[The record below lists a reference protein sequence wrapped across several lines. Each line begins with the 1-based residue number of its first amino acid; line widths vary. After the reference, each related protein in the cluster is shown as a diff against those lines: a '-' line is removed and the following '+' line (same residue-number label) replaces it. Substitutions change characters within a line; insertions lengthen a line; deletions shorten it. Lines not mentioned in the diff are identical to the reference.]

1 MENDLFL
8 SVDWGTSNFRLKL
21 VEKLSL
27 HVVKE
32 LITSIGVKPLYLK
45 WQQEGGDREF
55 IFLNYL
61 KQQIDELQFNLP
73 KNIEIVI
80 SGMAS
85 SSIGI
90 RELPYA
96 SLPFDITGKG
106 LYVEKIQHPSFPYA
120 FQLISGVRSDADVM
134 RGEETQMVGLANGN
148 LSGKSV
154 FILPGTHSK
163 HIICEEDKIT
173 DFNTFMTGELFQVI
187 SHHTILK
194 NSVAKPSS
202 EYSHLKGFDEGV
214 VMSESAHS
222 ILNSLFKVRTNDIL
236 GKKTAEEN
244 YYFLSGLLIG
254 TEIATLQS
262 ISFDQILLC
271 AGNNLY
277 EFYHRAIE
285 VLGLSDKTKI
295 LDKEIIEKAVIK
307 GQLKIAG

>member
-1 MENDLFL
+1 
-8 SVDWGTSNFRLKL
+8 
-21 VEKLSL
+21 
-27 HVVKE
+27 
-32 LITSIGVKPLYLK
+32 
-45 WQQEGGDREF
+45 
-55 IFLNYL
+55 
-61 KQQIDELQFNLP
+61 
-73 KNIEIVI
+73 
-80 SGMAS
+80 
-85 SSIGI
+85 
-90 RELPYA
+90 
-96 SLPFDITGKG
+96 
-106 LYVEKIQHPSFPYA
+106 
-120 FQLISGVRSDADVM
+120 
-134 RGEETQMVGLANGN
+134 
-148 LSGKSV
+148 
-154 FILPGTHSK
+154 
-163 HIICEEDKIT
+163 
-173 DFNTFMTGELFQVI
+173 MTGELFQVI

-214 VMSESAHS
+214 LMSESAHS

-254 TEIATLQS
+254 TEIATLRS
-262 ISFDQILLC
+262 MSFDQIRLC